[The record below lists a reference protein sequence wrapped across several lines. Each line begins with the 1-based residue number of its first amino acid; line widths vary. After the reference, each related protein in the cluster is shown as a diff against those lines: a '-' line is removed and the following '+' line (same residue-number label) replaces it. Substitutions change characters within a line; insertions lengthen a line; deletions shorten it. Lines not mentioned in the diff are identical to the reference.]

1 VVIEPA
7 DIGGAWGAMEDRST
21 YYPGYGLIQE
31 GDLNLLV
38 SRLLSE
44 RLRELGAEV
53 FVTRDTA
60 EPVSGC
66 TISEVQQIVPQVLA
80 HHTTLLSKT
89 FHSRTT
95 NIRTSSPI
103 YQKIVAEVLLTKN
116 LEARARAEK
125 TRSVISPDITIVLQF
140 DATAARHRENLP
152 KINRNILF
160 VSGAYMAREITTDP
174 RQRLKLLTKLLQ
186 NVTPTEIRVAMAI
199 SHHLAVATGFPP
211 VLYGNSKTTRSI
223 VGSSYVVARN
233 LLLNREHDGPV
244 VVTEPYFMNQPETLQ
259 RLLAG
264 NYEGTQIIAGI
275 PRISIFREYAD
286 AVTKGLVDAYGK

>member
-1 VVIEPA
+1 
-7 DIGGAWGAMEDRST
+7 
-21 YYPGYGLIQE
+21 
-31 GDLNLLV
+31 
-38 SRLLSE
+38 
-44 RLRELGAEV
+44 
-53 FVTRDTA
+53 
-60 EPVSGC
+60 
-66 TISEVQQIVPQVLA
+66 
-80 HHTTLLSKT
+80 
-89 FHSRTT
+89 
-95 NIRTSSPI
+95 
-103 YQKIVAEVLLTKN
+103 
-116 LEARARAEK
+116 
-125 TRSVISPDITIVLQF
+125 
-140 DATAARHRENLP
+140 
-152 KINRNILF
+152 
-160 VSGAYMAREITTDP
+160 
-174 RQRLKLLTKLLQ
+174 LQ